1 MKTNLTV
8 SVAPHWHSG
17 LTIRSSMVNFII
29 ALIPATAWGIYKFGP
44 SAAKVVALSVLT
56 AVVIETLLQLL
67 MKKPVTVMDGSA
79 ALTGLLLALL
89 LPAEIKWWLPV
100 VGVGMA
106 ILMKTLFGGLGAYPF
121 NPVLVGWVV
130 LKLSWATDLLTD
142 PDMTPLMVLRDYG
155 AGDLV
160 MWELKDLLVGD
171 TDLLAATIGTFGAG
185 QIALLI
191 GGIYLLARGTIRW
204 HIPAAFIV
212 GVAAFSAILYLQDP
226 DTYASPLFHLI
237 SGSVLLGA
245 FFLATDY
252 TTSPV
257 TTWGMILFGLGAGIL
272 TVMIRIWGSYYDG
285 VAFAILLMN
294 MATPLFDRIKPKAYG
309 RVKANG

>member
-29 ALIPATAWGIYKFGP
+29 ALIPATAFGIYTFGS
-44 SAAKVVALSVLT
+44 SAAKVVALSVVA
-56 AVVIETLLQLL
+56 AVVIEALLQLL
-67 MKKPVTVMDGSA
+67 MKKPVTVADGSA

-100 VGVGMA
+100 VGAGMA
-106 ILMKTLFGGLGAYPF
+106 ILIKNLFGGLGAYPF

-130 LKLSWATDLLTD
+130 LKLSWSTDLLTD

-160 MWELKDLLVGD
+160 MWELKDLLIGD
-171 TDLLAATIGTFGAG
+171 RDLLDATIGMFGAG

-191 GGIYLLARGTIRW
+191 GGVYLLASGHIRW

-212 GVAAFSAILYLQDP
+212 GVAGFSAIFYLQDP
-226 DTYASPLFHLI
+226 DIYASPLFHII
-237 SGSVLLGA
+237 SGGVLFGA

-252 TTSPV
+252 STSPV

-272 TVMIRIWGSYYDG
+272 TMMIRIWGSYYDG
-285 VAFAILLMN
+285 FPFAILLMN
-294 MATPLFDRIKPKAYG
+294 TATPLLDRIKPKAYG